1 MQVLDDLGIEATQ
14 GSDGRI
20 LLADGRVVGQ
30 RPPSPVG
37 SVADGDEE
45 KSVLS
50 KSVDGS
56 EGGGEAS
63 GGGSGGGDGNSKV
76 NKHGV
81 FTEMRLIA
89 VEESKFSK
97 NRR

>member
-45 KSVLS
+45 KSVMS
-50 KSVDGS
+50 KSVATAD
-56 EGGGEAS
+56 EGGGSEAS
-63 GGGSGGGDGNSKV
+63 GGGGSGGGDGNSKV

-81 FTEMRLIA
+81 FYRDA
-89 VEESKFSK
+89 AD
-97 NRR
+97 RC